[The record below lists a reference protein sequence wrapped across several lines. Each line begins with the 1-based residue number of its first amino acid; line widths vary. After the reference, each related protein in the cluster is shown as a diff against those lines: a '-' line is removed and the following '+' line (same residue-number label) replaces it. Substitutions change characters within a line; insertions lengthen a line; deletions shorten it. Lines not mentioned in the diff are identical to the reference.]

1 MHRYAIYY
9 APPRSH
15 PLWEAGCRLLGRD
28 PETGEAVGQP
38 ALAGVPRERF
48 ATVTAGPRRYG
59 WHATLKPPF
68 ALAEGEDAAHL
79 EAALARFAAARTP
92 FAMPRLVLASLSGFL
107 ALVPEAPSPAL
118 DSLAADCVRQF
129 DRFRA
134 PLSAEDRARRLRA
147 PLDAEETAN
156 LDRWGY
162 PYVMSRFRFHM
173 TVTSRL
179 EPEERNRLAALLVP
193 ELAAALAV
201 PLAADAVALYGE
213 PAPGAPF
220 RLLRRYPFLS

>member
-1 MHRYAIYY
+1 VHRYALYY

-28 PETGEAVGQP
+28 PETGETVEQP

-48 ATVTAGPRRYG
+48 EAVTSEPRRYG

-68 ALAEGEDAAHL
+68 ALAEGADAASL
-79 EAALARFAAARTP
+79 EAAISRFAAARTP

-107 ALVPEAPSPAL
+107 ALVPEAPCLAL
-118 DSLAADCVRQF
+118 DALAADCVRQF
-129 DRFRA
+129 DHFRA

-147 PLDAEETAN
+147 PLEAEEAAN

-173 TVTSRL
+173 TVTGRL
-179 EPEERNRLAALLVP
+179 EAEERDRLAALLRPVL
-193 ELAAALAV
+193 EAALAV
-201 PLAADAVALYGE
+201 PLAADAISLYAE

-220 RLLRRYPFLS
+220 RLLRRYPFQG